1 MITKYNLET
10 TYFRYLVPFIFTK
23 ILRSDMTAPLS
34 NHCRS
39 IFFWQQKQLFAD
51 ILKKRCFW
59 KLCKIYKKKPVVEPE
74 TCNFIKKRIQHRCFP
89 VNFAKIFRTYFRIS
103 SDDCS
108 HCVKSVQMRSFFWST
123 RLWSKTQ
130 TFSWFANSVNLRIQS
145 EYGKIRIRKKSV
157 FGIFS
162 HSVCRKHSPD

>member
-89 VNFAKIFRTYFRIS
+89 VNFAKIFRTYFRIP
-103 SDDCS
+103 SDDWFSLREKCPNAEFFLV
-108 HCVKSVQMRSFFWST
+108 HKVMIKNANFFVILKLCKSPY
-123 RLWSKTQ
+123 
-130 TFSWFANSVNLRIQS
+130 SVRIWENTDQK
-145 EYGKIRIRKKSV
+145 KIRIWYL
-157 FGIFS
+157 FT
-162 HSVCRKHSPD
+162 